1 MHKMDNLGNFVRLL
15 RPARRRDQPSSAWK
29 TQEVRESPLSGV
41 RERRL
46 QFRNAPATRQRG
58 LLMHVMFIHPNFPA
72 QFGHIA
78 AHLTTQLGWKCTFV
92 TSIDTTQ
99 LQLPFDHINYRVHE
113 GPQPKVFY
121 NPD

>member
-1 MHKMDNLGNFVRLL
+1 
-15 RPARRRDQPSSAWK
+15 
-29 TQEVRESPLSGV
+29 
-41 RERRL
+41 
-46 QFRNAPATRQRG
+46 
-58 LLMHVMFIHPNFPA
+58 MHVMFIHPNFPA

-113 GPQPKVFY
+113 GPRHGVNEAEVPEVLAAAAA
-121 NPD
+121 NDPIARARTNGVHV